1 MALLRRSLRGWRILR
16 FRWTPLGQ
24 CRTQQGEVLRRR
36 RGHLLRRGP
45 RPAGR
50 GVRAALARR
59 LPALAQRIRVLAA
72 ASLTHRRV
80 KTLLASCNGQ
90 RGL

>member
-1 MALLRRSLRGWRILR
+1 MIGLRPVIVAGQTQGAPVGVASTGALN
-16 FRWTPLGQ
+16 
-24 CRTQQGEVLRRR
+24 
-36 RGHLLRRGP
+36 
-45 RPAGR
+45 
-50 GVRAALARR
+50 VRANPFAYDRQRGGVPIHERLDKMVQFGR

>member
-1 MALLRRSLRGWRILR
+1 MALLRQSLRGWRILL
-16 FRWTPLGQ
+16 FRWTHLGPCQ
-24 CRTQQGEVLRRR
+24 TQQGVVLRRR
-36 RGHLLRRGP
+36 RSHLLRRGP

-50 GVRAALARR
+50 LVRAELARR

-72 ASLTHRRV
+72 ASLTQRRV

>member
-1 MALLRRSLRGWRILR
+1 MALLRQSLRGWRILR
-16 FRWTPLGQ
+16 FRWTHLEL
-24 CRTQQGEVLRRR
+24 CRTQEGVVLRRR
-36 RGHLLRRGP
+36 RGHLLRCGP

-50 GVRAALARR
+50 WVRAELARR

>member
-16 FRWTPLGQ
+16 FRWTHLELS
-24 CRTQQGEVLRRR
+24 RTQQGEVLRRR

-45 RPAGR
+45 RPAER
-50 GVRAALARR
+50 WVRAELARR

-72 ASLTHRRV
+72 ARLTHRRV
-80 KTLLASCNGQ
+80 QTLPASCNGQ
-90 RGL
+90 RSL

>member
-16 FRWTPLGQ
+16 FRWTPLEL
-24 CRTQQGEVLRRR
+24 CRTQQGKVLRRR

-50 GVRAALARR
+50 GVRAELARR

-72 ASLTHRRV
+72 AGLTHRRV

>member
-1 MALLRRSLRGWRILR
+1 MALLRQSLRGWRILR
-16 FRWTPLGQ
+16 FRWTPLEL
-24 CRTQQGEVLRRR
+24 CRTQQGKVLRRR

-50 GVRAALARR
+50 GARAELARR
-59 LPALAQRIRVLAA
+59 LPALAQCIRVLAA
-72 ASLTHRRV
+72 AGLTHRRV